1 MNLTLDPMSP
11 FGLGE
16 QIVGQIRARILGGE
30 LAPGDP
36 LPSARALA
44 ERLNVHANTVAAAYR
59 TLVASGHL
67 VQRRRAGTRVSDDP
81 PRPAEALLAA
91 RLTAPLAAALRGL
104 GLDGGEAAALLAA
117 QVAGAGGGGRLRLG
131 ALARTPLAADALAG
145 RARALLGPDVEVDGV
160 VPDGYDSTRY
170 HLTLLDPELTR
181 TLERGLRAEAAPTPL
196 ADYQHYS
203 PDFPAGAD

>member
-1 MNLTLDPMSP
+1 MHLSLDPTSP

-16 QIVGQIRARILGGE
+16 QIVGQIRARILAGE

-44 ERLNVHANTVAAAYR
+44 ERLGVHANTVASAYR
-59 TLVASGHL
+59 ALVESGHL

-81 PRPAEALLAA
+81 PRPAAALLAA

-117 QVAGAGGGGRLRLG
+117 QVAGAPLGGRLRVAAIG
-131 ALARTPLAADALAG
+131 RHPLAADALAG
-145 RARALLGPDVEVDGV
+145 RARALLGPEVAVDPV
-160 VPDGYDSTRY
+160 APQGYDSTRY

-196 ADYQHYS
+196 ADYQRYS